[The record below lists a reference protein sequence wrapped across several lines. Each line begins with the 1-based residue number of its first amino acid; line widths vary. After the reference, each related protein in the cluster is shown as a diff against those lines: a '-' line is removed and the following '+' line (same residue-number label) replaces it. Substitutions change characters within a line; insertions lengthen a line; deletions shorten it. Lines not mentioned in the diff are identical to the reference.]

1 MIWVT
6 TLGGRL
12 MFFRNTGWLSGAVVL
27 VTTIL
32 ATGVLAKTQIT
43 QKSSSTKS
51 TASANKWADV
61 KGFRSARFGM
71 NEKSVL
77 KTIAKDFKIP
87 RNKVKRNV
95 HPEEKT
101 VSLEVEV
108 PEVLSEGGKA
118 VVGYVFGYKSK
129 KLIQVNVVWGTPVDA
144 KPDARNIV
152 NNANRLRSHFIKK
165 KYQKDGYA
173 TNAKMDESRIIV
185 FRGKDQKG
193 RMILM
198 ILTDPKKNKEFFRDI
213 TLRLSY
219 ILQPDSPDILTIKE
233 GDF

>member
-1 MIWVT
+1 
-6 TLGGRL
+6 
-12 MFFRNTGWLSGAVVL
+12 MFFRNTVCLSGAVFLFTAV
-27 VTTIL
+27 L
-32 ATGVLAKTQIT
+32 ATGTPAESQTP
-43 QKSSSTKS
+43 QKSSSIKS

-87 RNKVKRNV
+87 RNKVKRNT

-118 VVGYVFGYKSK
+118 VVGYVFGYNSK
-129 KLIQVNVVWGTPVDA
+129 TLIQVNVVWGKPVESN
-144 KPDARNIV
+144 PDARNIV

-165 KYQKDGYA
+165 KYQKDGYV

-185 FRGKDQKG
+185 FRGKDQEG
-193 RMILM
+193 RMVLM
-198 ILTDPKKNKEFFRDI
+198 ILTDPEKNEKKGFFRDI

>member
-1 MIWVT
+1 
-6 TLGGRL
+6 
-12 MFFRNTGWLSGAVVL
+12 MFFRNTVCLSGAVFLFTAV
-27 VTTIL
+27 L
-32 ATGVLAKTQIT
+32 ATGTPAESQTP
-43 QKSSSTKS
+43 QKSSSIKS

-77 KTIAKDFKIP
+77 KTIGKDFKIP
-87 RNKVKRNV
+87 RNKVKRNT

-118 VVGYVFGYKSK
+118 VVGYVFGYNSK
-129 KLIQVNVVWGTPVDA
+129 TLIQVNVVWGKPVESN
-144 KPDARNIV
+144 PDARNIV

-165 KYQKDGYA
+165 KYQEDGYV

-185 FRGKDQKG
+185 FRGKDQEG
-193 RMILM
+193 RMVLM
-198 ILTDPKKNKEFFRDI
+198 ILTDPEKNEKKGFFRDI